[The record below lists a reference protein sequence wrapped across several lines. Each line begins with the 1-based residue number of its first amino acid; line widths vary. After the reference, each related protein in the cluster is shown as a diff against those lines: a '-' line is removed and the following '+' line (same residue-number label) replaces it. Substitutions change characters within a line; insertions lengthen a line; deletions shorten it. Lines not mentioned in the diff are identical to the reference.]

1 MAVKMT
7 IREQSYHYRLRLPAN
22 VFSLCLLSLF
32 SKEKVSPDSFDL
44 WLSGRL
50 VVLRCICVENELS
63 VVATARLLV
72 VVTAIRERGQYI
84 KYNHDGDAQSLTTCV
99 YGGQTE

>member
-1 MAVKMT
+1 MT
-7 IREQSYHYRLRLPAN
+7 IREQSFHYRLRLPAN

-32 SKEKVSPDSFDL
+32 SKEKVRPDSFGYGCRDG
-44 WLSGRL
+44 WF
-50 VVLRCICVENELS
+50 VLRCICVENELS

-72 VVTAIRERGQYI
+72 VVTAIREREQYI
-84 KYNHDGDAQSLTTCV
+84 KYNHDGDAQSLTACV